1 MACCGAGPY
10 RGSKCGLN
18 KFELCNN
25 ASGYLFFDGI
35 HPVDEVHNQFAK
47 LLWSGNPDVAGPYN
61 LKTLF
66 EEYINDKHKVY
77 FFSRCCIS

>member
-1 MACCGAGPY
+1 LQLECEDFNEIKVACYGAGPY

-18 KFELCNN
+18 KFELCDN
-25 ASGYLFFDGI
+25 ASEYLFFDGI
-35 HPVDEVHNQFAK
+35 HPADEVLNQFEK

-66 EEYINDKHKVY
+66 EE
-77 FFSRCCIS
+77 